1 MACTLPDRGLSFAS
15 ISHSI
20 RWVGSGLPIE
30 GRPDW
35 RQSPAGYALISV
47 IPISSLPNSNSAFPE
62 RSARVRSYSC
72 RSRQHGELLHTGG
85 QVHHNSSRVS
95 DQAVDLIPQRLE
107 DECPPRQ
114 IVGPSGDAAD
124 GLRNLEVWASR
135 QDKPS
140 LSHFDNLTLPRIIIL
155 HFAPLHRYVGDITA
169 LALRPLSAV
178 RLLLRQTV
186 PRPMPRHI
194 HLHRIH

>member
-1 MACTLPDRGLSFAS
+1 MASFCTRA
-15 ISHSI
+15 
-20 RWVGSGLPIE
+20 
-30 GRPDW
+30 
-35 RQSPAGYALISV
+35 AK
-47 IPISSLPNSNSAFPE
+47 
-62 RSARVRSYSC
+62 
-72 RSRQHGELLHTGG
+72 
-85 QVHHNSSRVS
+85 VHADSSRVS

-178 RLLLRQTV
+178 RLLLRETV
-186 PRPMPRHI
+186 PRPIPRHI